1 MQARVVNP
9 SARDEAQLGESQPT
23 RTAPV
28 EERSSNDPVCLEQ
41 GTESRLEGRNEKL
54 RNGNA

>member
-41 GTESRLEGRNEKL
+41 GTESVWKEGMKN
-54 RNGNA
+54 